1 MLETNYGAVFL
12 ERILLEELK
21 AETVEFFLCLC
32 LKQLTRIEEL
42 QGYFRSAKT
51 ELAPS
56 VCFFL
61 DTAISYYKM
70 MGLYAV
76 FRKNA
81 YMFDK
86 VLEKKKNAEQIYFE
100 NNFIAHNILDM
111 KDHFEKLVK
120 KAGSNGEQAQ
130 YPAFA
135 LAFFNDKLER
145 DLKKSISTFDSLK
158 DELKVHAYANTTMES
173 LLNEGA
179 RGPEEDP
186 IVARLMVEA
195 GLVAK

>member
-1 MLETNYGAVFL
+1 M
-12 ERILLEELK
+12 
-21 AETVEFFLCLC
+21 EFFLCLC
-32 LKQLTRIEEL
+32 LKQLGRIEEL
-42 QGYFRSAKT
+42 RGYFGSTKA
-51 ELAPS
+51 ELGPS

-76 FRKNA
+76 FKKNA

-86 VLEKKKNAEQIYFE
+86 IIEKKKNAEQIYYE

-120 KAGSNGEQAQ
+120 KAGSNSEQAQ

-135 LAFFNDKLER
+135 LTFFNDKLER

-158 DELKVHAYANTTMES
+158 GELKVHAYANTTMES

-179 RGPEEDP
+179 RGQDDDP
-186 IVARLMVEA
+186 IVARLTVEA
-195 GLVAK
+195 GLGK

>member
-1 MLETNYGAVFL
+1 
-12 ERILLEELK
+12 
-21 AETVEFFLCLC
+21 
-32 LKQLTRIEEL
+32 
-42 QGYFRSAKT
+42 
-51 ELAPS
+51 
-56 VCFFL
+56 
-61 DTAISYYKM
+61 M

-86 VLEKKKNAEQIYFE
+86 IIDKKKNAEQIFFE

-135 LAFFNDKLER
+135 LTFFNDKLER
-145 DLKKSISTFDSLK
+145 DLKKSISTFDSVK
-158 DELKVHAYANTTMES
+158 DQFTVHAYANTTIES
-173 LLNEGA
+173 LLNEGS
-179 RGPEEDP
+179 RGTEEDP
-186 IVARLMVEA
+186 IAARLMVEA
-195 GLVAK
+195 GLVTK